1 MPRQAFHV
9 DGVQFP
15 LHQRAHVA
23 HQVLGDAAAVGRD
36 PGGVPQA
43 VIEELASESYAV
55 YSEAKREVERLL
67 EEALPGTAR
76 AYLEQLGYDAQQ
88 PEGGDGA
95 WN

>member
-1 MPRQAFHV
+1 MAPAEDVPLPEDLTRRCQL
-9 DGVQFP
+9 GVALFLQD
-15 LHQRAHVA
+15 VA
-23 HQVLGDAAAVGRD
+23 
-36 PGGVPQA
+36 GVPQA